1 LRPYGPRAASGI
13 IESERLVAVETSMS
27 SALHRDLFRRD
38 RKVVVAPNHPDTM
51 RWRQFVRHIC
61 ADIEI
66 KRELSYRQDGLCE
79 FCQKPFLARVLDDA
93 VVHHLSYDHE
103 CTRIRSNVL
112 DLPKCGDCL
121 REHRQEAFRCL
132 QWLRLLH
139 RDCHETMH
147 RMEARDTEWKT
158 SVGLGQPGSEPPPRR
173 R

>member
-1 LRPYGPRAASGI
+1 
-13 IESERLVAVETSMS
+13 MS

-38 RKVVVAPNHPDTM
+38 RKVVVASKHPDVM

-66 KRELSYRQDGLCE
+66 KRELSCRQDGHCE
-79 FCQKPFLARVLDDA
+79 FCQKPFMARMLDDA

-112 DLPKCGDCL
+112 DPPKCGDCL
-121 REHRQEAFRCL
+121 REHEQEAFRCL

-139 RDCHETMH
+139 RDCHEILH
-147 RMEARDTEWKT
+147 RMEARDMEWKT
-158 SVGLGQPGSEPPPRR
+158 SVGLGSPDDEALPHRR
-173 R
+173 